1 MHSGIETEKYYFQM
15 FSRSSDRKCSFEYS
29 NFVLFRI
36 IRIAE
41 VYSEPSQIS
50 TMELFAKIVKGF
62 QLFTIFIKS
71 FISDMWIS
79 VDYRSI

>member
-15 FSRSSDRKCSFEYS
+15 FSRSSDIKCSFEYS

-50 TMELFAKIVKGF
+50 TIGAFCEN
-62 QLFTIFIKS
+62 S
-71 FISDMWIS
+71 
-79 VDYRSI
+79 